1 MSHKIP
7 IVDTWRRPYR
17 PASRFA
23 DIRRPYSTREV
34 SLPELDDG
42 HSGNAFGGA
51 CALAFALLTG
61 QRV

>member
-1 MSHKIP
+1 MSQNP
-7 IVDTWRRPYR
+7 NRRYLA
-17 PASRFA
+17 ASVPTGVK
-23 DIRRPYSTREV
+23 IRRHSTPVFTREA